1 MFAVFEIRILN
12 AENTP
17 DDSLYDGRS
26 GTRVHIPAG
35 REQKAR
41 HL

>member
-17 DDSLYDGRS
+17 DDVLYDGR
-26 GTRVHIPAG
+26 VHISPG
-35 REQKAR
+35 REQEAQR
-41 HL
+41 P